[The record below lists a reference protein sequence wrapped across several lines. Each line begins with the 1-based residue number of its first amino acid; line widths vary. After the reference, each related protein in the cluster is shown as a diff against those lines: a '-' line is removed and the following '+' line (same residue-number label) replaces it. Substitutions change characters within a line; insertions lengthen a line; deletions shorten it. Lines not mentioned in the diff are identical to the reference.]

1 MIKTIKSRLWPN
13 EQKRYARFYLF
24 CIVLPKFFIG
34 IIREQGEEGEMDLSR
49 EQILVRNQLVST

>member
-24 CIVLPKFFIG
+24 CRFLPKYYIG
-34 IIREQGEEGEMDLSR
+34 TIREQGGEGEMNLSWWP
-49 EQILVRNQLVST
+49 ILVENQSVLT